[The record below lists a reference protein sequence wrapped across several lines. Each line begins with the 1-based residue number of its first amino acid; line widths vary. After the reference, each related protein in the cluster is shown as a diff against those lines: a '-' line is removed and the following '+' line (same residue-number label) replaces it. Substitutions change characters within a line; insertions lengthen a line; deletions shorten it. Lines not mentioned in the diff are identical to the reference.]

1 MVVQY
6 RQSIN
11 LPPLCAK
18 SWQNTSSAVLE
29 AFSARLNID
38 SPQNSAPCATPYIPP
53 TRYSPARLQWSGH
66 DPAHAAGD
74 RRERYCW
81 LSGAFVTIAGAALN
95 HFAKGVVERDP
106 VGRTLMKAL
115 HAAAEMELLWPKYRL
130 GSGDHQ
136 RIGSPWETKG
146 KYHAD
151 RPSAAARAQIA
162 AERQQAIRFSQGA
175 FRRGEGD
182 RVPGE
187 LNQTHFNLNTH
198 QQKLDNRIA
207 YRRCLNWKYRPC
219 LASSSA

>member
-1 MVVQY
+1 MTQLMQLV
-6 RQSIN
+6 IGAN
-11 LPPLCAK
+11 D
-18 SWQNTSSAVLE
+18 T
-29 AFSARLNID
+29 
-38 SPQNSAPCATPYIPP
+38 
-53 TRYSPARLQWSGH
+53 
-66 DPAHAAGD
+66 AG
-74 RRERYCW
+74 YP
-81 LSGAFVTIAGAALN
+81 GAFVTIAGAALN

-115 HAAAEMELLWPKYRL
+115 HAAAEMELLWPKYRPGVGRPPEDRVARGKPGKNTTL
-130 GSGDHQ
+130 IGHQ
-136 RIGSPWETKG
+136 HPRG
-146 KYHAD
+146 
-151 RPSAAARAQIA
+151 AQIA